1 MTDVLG
7 AVFDFLQA
15 RLVPSPRHIV
25 RGWENRAAL
34 PDSDDFIVLTLIGAA
49 RRGTNVR
56 GWKLPPDAA
65 PGLDLSISMLTLY
78 DVQVDF
84 CGTDEQAAAGLAS
97 QLVILGRDAVAVDFF
112 RPYNLSALHA
122 DDPRA
127 LPFTNDQNQWQTRSS
142 VTLHLAGWNDA
153 RVNVDAFEDVHIT
166 LENVDVHHPVTP
178 EKGA

>member
-15 RLVPSPRHIV
+15 RLSPAPLHIV

-34 PDSDDFIVLTLIGAA
+34 PNKNEFVVLTLLGAA

-56 GWKLPPDAA
+56 QWNMPPNQA
-65 PGLDLSISMLTLY
+65 PGLDLNLAMLTLY

-84 CGTDEQAAAGLAS
+84 CGEDEETVSRMAS
-97 QLVILGRDAVAVDFF
+97 QLVIAGRDAVAVDFF
-112 RPYNLSALHA
+112 RPYGLSALHT

-127 LPFTNDQNQWQTRSS
+127 LPFANDQNQWQTRYS
-142 VTLHLAGWNDA
+142 VTLHLAGWADMDVHVDA
-153 RVNVDAFEDVHIT
+153 FDQVQIILKNVDATIP
-166 LENVDVHHPVTP
+166 LPQRR
-178 EKGA
+178 